1 VSRSGNTTAARDP
14 GAPRTVFDH
23 IAFGVPS
30 IDATPA
36 FIAGRLGGRP
46 YARGPGRGFVWKQWR
61 FAGGGVLEVLEPAGA
76 PSGFLHRFL
85 DRRGPGIHHVTF
97 KVPDLRTASERA
109 RGLGYDV
116 VGYDDSQ
123 PGWKEC
129 FLHPKQAQGIVVQL
143 AESDPRLDDGS
154 ELVTRFGPDDV
165 EPGPPVRVLGL
176 RLAARS
182 APAAR
187 AQWGDLLG
195 GACTAT
201 EGALEFRWAGSPMRI
216 IVTPDPDREEGPVC
230 VEVASDRPLGL
241 APGPEP
247 LLGVEF
253 REVSD
258 GA

>member
-1 VSRSGNTTAARDP
+1 VPRPGNRPEAPDP
-14 GAPRTVFDH
+14 GRPQTVFDH

-30 IDATPA
+30 IDAVPP

-61 FAGGGVLEVLEPAGA
+61 FDGGGVLEVLEPAGL
-76 PSGFLHRFL
+76 PGGFLHRFL

-97 KVPDLRTASERA
+97 KVPDLRAASDRA

-116 VGYDDSQ
+116 VGYDDSI

-143 AESDPRLDDGS
+143 AESDPDLDDGS

-182 APAAR
+182 APAAHT
-187 AQWGDLLG
+187 QWGELLG
-195 GACTAT
+195 GSCAVR
-201 EGALEFRWAGSPMRI
+201 GAALQFRWPASPMRI
-216 IVTPDPDREEGPVC
+216 VVVPDPECEEGPVC
-230 VEVASDRPLGL
+230 VEVAGDRPLGL
-241 APGPEP
+241 APGPDSV
-247 LLGVEF
+247 LGVDF
-253 REVSD
+253 REVGD
-258 GA
+258 AG